1 MSATTRPRRNRA
13 NPRGVTRHGSR
24 GGLRF
29 ASTALVVLL
38 IGGAAIFA
46 YQTSFAGVFVF
57 DDEFAIQR
65 NPNIRTLWPLTRA
78 LSAPPESPVSARPVA
93 SLTLAVNYALAPV
106 ESRDVMVPGGADAP
120 PDVTRRFLAN
130 VWGYHFMNLALH
142 MLAALAVFGVVRR
155 TLVSDRLRPRFGPA
169 SRALASAVALL
180 WVVHPLTT
188 DAVTYVTQRTEVLM
202 GLFYL
207 LTLYCAIRGAEPGID
222 QARRRVWA
230 AAAII
235 ACALGMGSKQTMV
248 TAPFVVFVWDWM
260 FGAPSP
266 GAPRLRWRLYAGL
279 AATWVILAAG
289 LVLERWP
296 HSIGIAREG
305 WTPWTYLLTQAGVI
319 VHYLRLSFV
328 PAPLVLDYDGWPMA
342 RSILDVAPQAAL
354 LVVLIG
360 VTIAAVVRRAPWG
373 FPAAWFLALLA
384 PSSSVLPL
392 ATEIAAERRM
402 YTALVGVVALA
413 LIGAYALG
421 QRLLERLV
429 PDLRLQR
436 TVRAVAVVAFAA
448 VVGGLAMLTLD
459 RNRDYWS
466 AERIWRDTV
475 DKRPDNPRARL
486 NYGVVLAAG
495 RRFPEAEAQLREAL
509 RLKEPV
515 AKAHLN
521 LGSILC
527 SEQRFEEGVPH
538 LERAV
543 ALDPDL
549 STAHAN
555 LGEAYG
561 ALGRRAQA
569 AKHFAL
575 AVEEEPDKLF
585 LLNRLGWLLATSP
598 EDDVRDAVRAV
609 EVGERAVRLTSRQ
622 DPLSLDTLAAAYAE
636 AGRFDEAAATAHEAL
651 ELEARRGTVDRALA
665 ERLSLYTSGRTF
677 REPR

>member
-1 MSATTRPRRNRA
+1 
-13 NPRGVTRHGSR
+13 
-24 GGLRF
+24 
-29 ASTALVVLL
+29 
-38 IGGAAIFA
+38 
-46 YQTSFAGVFVF
+46 
-57 DDEFAIQR
+57 
-65 NPNIRTLWPLTRA
+65 
-78 LSAPPESPVSARPVA
+78 
-93 SLTLAVNYALAPV
+93 
-106 ESRDVMVPGGADAP
+106 
-120 PDVTRRFLAN
+120 
-130 VWGYHFMNLALH
+130 VW
-142 MLAALAVFGVVRR
+142 
-155 TLVSDRLRPRFGPA
+155 S
-169 SRALASAVALL
+169 
-180 WVVHPLTT
+180 
-188 DAVTYVTQRTEVLM
+188 
-202 GLFYL
+202 
-207 LTLYCAIRGAEPGID
+207 
-222 QARRRVWA
+222 
-230 AAAII
+230 AAAIV

-248 TAPFVVFVWDWM
+248 TAPFVVLVWDWI
-260 FGAPSP
+260 FGSNPPVGQVSRESRAEALLH
-266 GAPRLRWRLYAGL
+266 GRALPRLRWPLYAGL

-296 HSIGIAREG
+296 HSIGIDREG

-342 RSILDVAPQAAL
+342 RSVLDVAPQAAL
-354 LVVLIG
+354 LVVLVG
-360 VTIAAVVRRAPWG
+360 VTLAGVVRRAPWG

-402 YTALVGVVALA
+402 YTALIGVVALA
-413 LIGAYALG
+413 LIGAYVLG

-429 PDLRLQR
+429 PDPPLQR
-436 TVRAVAVVAFAA
+436 TARAVAVVALAG
-448 VVGGLAMLTLD
+448 VVGGLAMLTLN

-466 AERIWRDTV
+466 AERIWQDTV

-486 NYGVVLAAG
+486 NYGVLLAAD

-575 AVEEEPDKLF
+575 AVEEEPDNLF

-598 EDDVRDAVRAV
+598 EDDVRDAARAV

-636 AGRFDEAAATAHEAL
+636 AGRFNEAAATAREAL
-651 ELEARRGTVDRALA
+651 ELAGRRGTADRALA
-665 ERLSLYTSGRTF
+665 DRLSLYMSGRKF
-677 REPR
+677 LESR